1 LRFYDSWINE
11 DKAQAIFIT
20 EFMVRSL
27 SRCFF
32 TRLFFFFFLPRF
44 FRSLLLCKK
53 SAGTVK
59 QFLSKKK
66 APPRLRVIK
75 HWALQILRGLEYLH
89 TQSPPVIH
97 RDIKCDNIFLHEGN
111 AKIGDLGL
119 ATYALAATHQKALS
133 VIGTPQFMAP
143 EVYDETYTTAADI
156 WAYGMA
162 MIEMLTNTTPYSE
175 CESQPQIFKRVT
187 TGVLP
192 RALYLIVDDGIRSF
206 LSACLSPHM
215 QRPSATVLLRHSFF
229 TTKTV
234 DEEQPIALYS
244 VEEADVLMRN
254 ASSTANTT
262 PNLSRTPSL
271 NNSVANQPTSDA
283 AAAAAAAHDNA
294 ARRVRAGTSPSPI
307 ASSDQ
312 AMSDATRDDPTPP
325 PSLGS
330 SRARYDSSRDHVVA
344 SKDSDSEHDDDDE
357 DDDES
362 DTSSGD
368 SDDDDDE
375 SDENTLSM
383 YVVLKPRDGPNKN
396 VEQRVPF
403 KFDLLHDSVHAT
415 ATRVAR
421 TLSLSDAVIP
431 AIISQIQEQIR
442 THSRRKHARR
452 RRRVTSATAR
462 RAQRFRSTPAALNR
476 STPHSDG
483 ECTDDDESSSAEHG
497 GSSVSRVTGAT
508 LSLSALEAAPRPA
521 AIFDIF
527 GAALPEFDKTA
538 DGTPRKQ
545 PRDGSAGSATAGIV
559 RSDSDDD
566 DAPPKLHPRTPAR
579 PATTSPVNVVS
590 VNIGTVES
598 TPSETSPSESREKSL
613 TAGVPLA
620 MRLSNPFVELELHQH
635 MEQNLNELLAPQVK
649 ATAVPMSAMPIP
661 LSRSNSVAHARRDS
675 AAPTPLAAQLAGG
688 AVATT
693 GEAGAAAA
701 ATAAAAAAAAGAAAT
716 VAKRE
721 AAQSTSLVSSTA
733 SSRSS
738 SGRFDAPVADL
749 LIDQ

>member
-1 LRFYDSWINE
+1 
-11 DKAQAIFIT
+11 
-20 EFMVRSL
+20 
-27 SRCFF
+27 
-32 TRLFFFFFLPRF
+32 
-44 FRSLLLCKK
+44 
-53 SAGTVK
+53 
-59 QFLSKKK
+59 
-66 APPRLRVIK
+66 
-75 HWALQILRGLEYLH
+75 
-89 TQSPPVIH
+89 VIH

-192 RALYLIVDDGIRSF
+192 RSLYLIVDDSIRSF
-206 LSACLSPHM
+206 LSACLSPHEL
-215 QRPSATVLLRHSFF
+215 RPSATVLLRHSFF
-229 TTKTV
+229 STKTV
-234 DEEQPIALYS
+234 DEEQPIALHS

-254 ASSTANTT
+254 ASTANTT
-262 PNLSRTPSL
+262 PNLSRSPSL
-271 NNSVANQPTSDA
+271 NNSAVNQPTAAAGDGANENA
-283 AAAAAAAHDNA
+283 AAA
-294 ARRVRAGTSPSPI
+294 RRLRAGTSPSPV

-312 AMSDATRDDPTPP
+312 AMSDATRDETPP
-325 PSLGS
+325 PSLSS

-344 SKDSDSEHDDDDE
+344 AGNSDSEHDDDDD

-362 DTSSGD
+362 DTSESEH
-368 SDDDDDE
+368 DDDD

-383 YVVLKPRDGPNKN
+383 YVVLKPRDGPRKN

-452 RRRVTSATAR
+452 RRGTTATSR

-483 ECTDDDESSSAEHG
+483 EATDDESSSSTETG
-497 GSSVSRVTGAT
+497 GASVSRVTGAT

-527 GAALPEFDKTA
+527 GAALPEFDKAA
-538 DGTPRKQ
+538 DGTPRKATA
-545 PRDGSAGSATAGIV
+545 RDGSTGGGSGVADD
-559 RSDSDDD
+559 SDSDDD
-566 DAPPKLHPRTPAR
+566 GPPKMHPRTPAR

-590 VNIGTVES
+590 VNIGTDDS
-598 TPSETSPSESREKSL
+598 SPSESREKSL
-613 TAGVPLA
+613 NNGAPLSV
-620 MRLSNPFVELELHQH
+620 RLSNPFVELELHHH
-635 MEQNLNELLAPQVK
+635 MEQNLNELVTPPVK

-661 LSRSNSVAHARRDS
+661 LSRSNSIAQRRDS
-675 AAPTPLAAQLAGG
+675 SGPPMVSQQQSGEAP
-688 AVATT
+688 V
-693 GEAGAAAA
+693 AGAATT
-701 ATAAAAAAAAGAAAT
+701 AT
-716 VAKRE
+716 KRD
-721 AAQSTSLVSSTA
+721 AAQSSSLVSSTA

-738 SGRFDAPVADL
+738 SGRFDTPITDL
-749 LIDQ
+749 LIDHE